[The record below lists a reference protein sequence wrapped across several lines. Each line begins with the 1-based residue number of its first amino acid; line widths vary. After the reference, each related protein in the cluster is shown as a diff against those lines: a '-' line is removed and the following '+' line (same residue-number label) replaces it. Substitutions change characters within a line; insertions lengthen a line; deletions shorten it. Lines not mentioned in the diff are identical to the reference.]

1 MTIFLITML
10 AYRHKGMRGCDATGF
25 PISVFQGRASNDV
38 IVILRRQ
45 ARWGSHMEVLGWCEA
60 FLAEGTAQTLD
71 SVVGP
76 GWFQKALA
84 VTSLGPALA
93 GPGNEGVDE

>member
-1 MTIFLITML
+1 M
-10 AYRHKGMRGCDATGF
+10 HKGMRGCNATGF

-38 IVILRRQ
+38 MVVLRRQ
-45 ARWGSHMEVLGWCEA
+45 ARWVVQSIPCK
-60 FLAEGTAQTLD
+60 GTAQTLD
-71 SVVGP
+71 SLVGP

-93 GPGNEGVDE
+93 GPGHEGVDE